1 MIVDRNIT
9 LLKLWNVWFIK
20 SSLPFDFRRSERL
33 WINECYISLVR
44 VVIMMIWVVV
54 MIVVVVRFQVVVAPQ
69 WISVIIASVV
79 CWAMELWVLANVL
92 SHIVTYVLRVNI
104 PSRD

>member
-1 MIVDRNIT
+1 
-9 LLKLWNVWFIK
+9 
-20 SSLPFDFRRSERL
+20 
-33 WINECYISLVR
+33 
-44 VVIMMIWVVV
+44 

-79 CWAMELWVLANVL
+79 CWSMELWVLANVL

-104 PSRD
+104 PSRGRNIACLHVIIVGWVVI